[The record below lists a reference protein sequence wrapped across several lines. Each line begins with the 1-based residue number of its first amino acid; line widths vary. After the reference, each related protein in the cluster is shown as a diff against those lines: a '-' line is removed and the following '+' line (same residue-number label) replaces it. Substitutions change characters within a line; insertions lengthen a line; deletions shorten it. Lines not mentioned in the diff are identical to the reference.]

1 MNATLYVPYSN
12 GDCVNGFQY
21 EKGTISKQEYV
32 RIMETEYEK
41 YRDSIDE
48 TVRSSFS
55 RNMSINPFQ
64 KQDNKYKQQT
74 YYFNECLCNVLDIKG
89 EDCTIDELI
98 KYYQTKEE
106 FVIILCVKNLT
117 SNPDVESDMKQ
128 WVRDSNKINSSYKLT
143 EEEKIFN
150 LPKKDFKLKFTKEG
164 STAILR
170 ECKLFEYVGFG
181 KFAILVKNIIF
192 VREK

>member
-1 MNATLYVPYSN
+1 MIATLFVPYSN

-41 YRDSIDE
+41 YRDAIDE
-48 TVRSSFS
+48 TVRTSFS

-64 KQDNKYKQQT
+64 KQNNKYKQQT
-74 YYFNECLCNVLDIKG
+74 FYYNECNCNVLNIKG
-89 EDCTIDELI
+89 DNCVIDELI
-98 KYYQTKEE
+98 TYYQTKDE
-106 FVIILCVKNLT
+106 FIIILDIKNLT
-117 SNPDVESDMKQ
+117 SNPDVESDLKQ
-128 WVRDSNKINSSYKLT
+128 WVRDSNKINHSGRLT
-143 EEEKIFN
+143 DEEKIFN

-164 STAILR
+164 STAILK
-170 ECKLFEYVGFG
+170 ECKLLEYQGFG

-192 VREK
+192 IRE

>member
-1 MNATLYVPYSN
+1 MIATLFVPYSN

-41 YRDSIDE
+41 YRDAIDE
-48 TVRSSFS
+48 TVRTSFS

-64 KQDNKYKQQT
+64 KQNNKYKQQT
-74 YYFNECLCNVLDIKG
+74 FYYNECNCNVLNIKG
-89 EDCTIDELI
+89 DNCVIDELI
-98 KYYQTKEE
+98 TYYQTKDE
-106 FVIILCVKNLT
+106 FIIILDIKNLT
-117 SNPDVESDMKQ
+117 SNPDVESDLKQ
-128 WVRDSNKINSSYKLT
+128 WVRDSNKINHSARLS

-170 ECKLFEYVGFG
+170 ECKLLEYQGFG

-192 VREK
+192 IRE

>member
-1 MNATLYVPYSN
+1 MIATLFVPYSN

-41 YRDSIDE
+41 YRDAIDE
-48 TVRSSFS
+48 TVRTSFS

-64 KQDNKYKQQT
+64 KQNNKYKQQT
-74 YYFNECLCNVLDIKG
+74 FYYNECNCNVLNIKG
-89 EDCTIDELI
+89 DNCVIDELI
-98 KYYQTKEE
+98 TYYQTKDE
-106 FVIILCVKNLT
+106 FIIILDIKNLT
-117 SNPDVESDMKQ
+117 SNPDVESDLKQ
-128 WVRDSNKINSSYKLT
+128 WVRDSNKINHSVRLS

-170 ECKLFEYVGFG
+170 ECKLLEYQGFG

-192 VREK
+192 IRE